1 MGGAHWWDIPKEL
14 AQYTNCIAKNVKILT
29 EGTNSFR
36 VGGLIGYIEKK
47 KVHQMQQ
54 LH

>member
-1 MGGAHWWDIPKEL
+1 MGGLIGGIFQRNWHNL
-14 AQYTNCIAKNVKILT
+14 SNCIAKNVKILT
-29 EGTNSFR
+29 KGTNSFR
-36 VGGLIGYIEKK
+36 VGGLIGYIEKT